1 MYSMH
6 DQMNMATLRTGV
18 YDDNS
23 DSSLTQWILALGTSK
38 PCGIGAYRF
47 NNFENGHR
55 RARSSAPLKAGS
67 NVWRYLRGTLVVL
80 KVRPNDR
87 LLGLLDV
94 TLATCLGL
102 NIAWNNLLDA
112 RMPFPFN
119 RSGCDAGS
127 PGFFAKL
134 ERNMKLFRSNI
145 LSPILM
151 LLSREACFDLFT
163 VLDGGGRGSAAV
175 SSRFAAF
182 VAQRLRNQLGL
193 R

>member
-1 MYSMH
+1 M
-6 DQMNMATLRTGV
+6 R
-18 YDDNS
+18 
-23 DSSLTQWILALGTSK
+23 WILDFGTSK
-38 PCGIGAYRF
+38 LCGIGAYRF
-47 NNFENGHR
+47 KNFENGHR
-55 RARSSAPLKAGS
+55 RARSSAPPKAGTIF
-67 NVWRYLRGTLVVL
+67 WRYLRGILAVL

-87 LLGLLDV
+87 LLSFSDV

-102 NIAWNNLLDA
+102 NIAWNNLRDA

-163 VLDGGGRGSAAV
+163 VLDGGGGLVAV
-175 SSRFAAF
+175 SSRFAF
-182 VAQRLRNQLGL
+182 VAERFRNQLGL
-193 R
+193 RYARFVFETCSLNGVTGWF